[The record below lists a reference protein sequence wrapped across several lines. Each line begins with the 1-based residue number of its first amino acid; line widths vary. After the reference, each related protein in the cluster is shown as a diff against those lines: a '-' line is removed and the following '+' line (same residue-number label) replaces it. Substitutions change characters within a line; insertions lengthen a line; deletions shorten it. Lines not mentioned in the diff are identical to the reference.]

1 MCRCVVFPPF
11 FDYYFT
17 VDYCNFQSDLPLTE
31 MRESSIAAESCVVTQ
46 SWWFLHKGPTHTHT
60 PTHPNMYLYMQTHT
74 HTHTLW
80 ESDTVEHSNLIGQ
93 PASSGQLISF
103 CLVSSIRVH
112 LFSLLKQFDSN
123 VIAAGYEHSNR
134 FRSVVGIVHLPL
146 SANWMNNT
154 WMMLR
159 HIVSNRL
166 QCLLL
171 KYVAAN
177 QNCRQL
183 PWRFK
188 ISGRC
193 KRLTNQSHS
202 TLIIDSND

>member
-1 MCRCVVFPPF
+1 
-11 FDYYFT
+11 
-17 VDYCNFQSDLPLTE
+17 

-74 HTHTLW
+74 HTHTHTL
-80 ESDTVEHSNLIGQ
+80 TLTHSGRVTRWSTLILSANQ
-93 PASSGQLISF
+93 LHPASLFLFVWFPPSAFIS
-103 CLVSSIRVH
+103 
-112 LFSLLKQFDSN
+112 SLLKQFDSN

-159 HIVSNRL
+159 HIAPNRL

>member
-1 MCRCVVFPPF
+1 MSYFLPFSIITLLLIIVTSSLIYRWLKCVKVRLRRKVVLWHRADGF
-11 FDYYFT
+11 FIRVLHT
-17 VDYCNFQSDLPLTE
+17 LTH
-31 MRESSIAAESCVVTQ
+31 RHTQ
-46 SWWFLHKGPTHTHT
+46 ICIYTCK
-60 PTHPNMYLYMQTHT
+60 HT

-159 HIVSNRL
+159 HIASNRL
-166 QCLLL
+166 QCLLR

-177 QNCRQL
+177 QNCWQL